1 MLKIMSL
8 VKSNNKERKFVVWT
22 RLPDGLN
29 YFQGIHEVRMPIK
42 NGGYMP
48 MLTNLWTIHF
58 DDLKNH
64 AGIFTRE
71 EAEFYLKNMGMD
83 GCNICTLQ
91 EAIEDR
97 KKELN

>member
-1 MLKIMSL
+1 
-8 VKSNNKERKFVVWT
+8 
-22 RLPDGLN
+22 
-29 YFQGIHEVRMPIK
+29 
-42 NGGYMP
+42 MP

-71 EAEFYLKNMGMD
+71 EAEFYVKNMGMD

-91 EAIEDR
+91 EAVEDR
-97 KKELN
+97 KKEMN